1 MKIIDLTHTFKKDM
15 PVFPGDEKPRLSKDS
30 SFDTHGYQGFRLN
43 TGMHVGTH
51 IDAPL
56 HMIPGGRTLAY
67 FKPEKFIGPGILI
80 DTRGKKIIDAALIR
94 KKKISPGSIILI
106 RTDLSKKFHTAA
118 YYKNYPVITEN
129 FAKEVIRL
137 KAKIVG
143 IDFPSPDREPFRV
156 HKLLLGK
163 EILIIENLTNL
174 AQLARVKKF
183 TVLALPMKIALE
195 AAPVRIIAII

>member
-1 MKIIDLTHTFKKDM
+1 
-15 PVFPGDEKPRLSKDS
+15 
-30 SFDTHGYQGFRLN
+30 
-43 TGMHVGTH
+43 
-51 IDAPL
+51 
-56 HMIPGGRTLAY
+56 MIGR
-67 FKPEKFIGPGILI
+67 
-80 DTRGKKIIDAALIR
+80 
-94 KKKISPGSIILI
+94 
-106 RTDLSKKFHTAA
+106 DLSKKFHTAA